1 MKNRKKQTNK
11 MAPFIKHICHSLGCA
26 AFLTLVLGLSLTSLP
41 ISNLSAAEAS
51 PGIVAQNDPNNPDNS
66 TTITN
71 NSCADDADPST
82 CEGLKTIDLILNLLA
97 VITMPVI
104 LGVIIV
110 GGIQYSASGG
120 NPEANKA
127 ALKRIFTAVIALIAF
142 VGLWSFLQWLIPG
155 GII

>member
-26 AFLTLVLGLSLTSLP
+26 AFLTLALGLSLTSLP

-66 TTITN
+66 TKITN

-142 VGLWSFLQWLIPG
+142 VGL
-155 GII
+155 